1 MGSSQELPLEGSQ
14 GVDQL
19 VGGKVVPTTAK
30 VEIQAVLAT
39 KIGFASHQN
48 SVAVLRDIAVSNLG
62 DITCTDLS
70 LELVADPPFLMP
82 KKWHIDR
89 LDAGTTLQVS
99 DRDVRLSAG
108 FLNDLTEAVRGTITL
123 RVTQAGQELS
133 RFDTSVE
140 LLARH
145 EWGGSG
151 AMAELLAAFVL
162 PNDPAVDGLLKA
174 ASDVLRRAGKP
185 DAINGYESKD
195 RKRVW
200 SLVSALWS
208 AVAGLKLSYA
218 LPPASFEQ
226 QGQKVRTPGTV
237 LQGRLA
243 TCLDS
248 AVLFAAAIEQM
259 GLHPV
264 VALLKGH
271 AVVGFWLH
279 AREFADVAT
288 DEAASLR
295 KRIDLGELVFF
306 ETTLV
311 AQAVPGDFQQAIGAA
326 TKLLDP
332 SNDQNFIVAV
342 DIRRARL
349 QHIKPLPAAITQTSD
364 DAADAP
370 QEVAAFVEPPALPGF
385 DEVPTLPK
393 QQKETAADRI
403 GVWQRKLLD
412 LTSRN
417 RLLNL
422 PDGSNHVPLLCP
434 DPSKL
439 EDRMVDG
446 KAVKLLPL
454 PALDAGGRDSALY
467 EQQNRSS
474 LRDDVAREAFSR
486 GELLTTLAP
495 EKHESALT
503 ELYRKARTDLSEGG
517 ANTLFVALGFL
528 KWRKSDNEDRY
539 FRAPLVLLPVTL
551 ERKSARSGFTL
562 RLHEDDTRFNLTLL
576 ELLRQDFALE
586 IPGLSGPLPTDESG
600 VDVNKIWN
608 LVRHAVRDSRG
619 FEVIPDIALATFS
632 FAKYLMWKDLVDRA
646 SSLKE
651 NKVVRHL
658 IERREQAYQ
667 PSGSF
672 TPPEHLDTQIDP
684 AKLFAP
690 LPADS
695 SQLSAVVASAS
706 GMDFV
711 LDGPP
716 GTGKS
721 QTIANMIAH
730 NLALGR
736 RVLFVAEKMAALNVV
751 HRRLTEKGLGPFCLQ
766 LHSNNATKT
775 EVLAQLDSAWHAK
788 ERLTQEEWD
797 REAAEV
803 RRLRDD
809 LNQHV
814 ALVHRR
820 WPNGLTLHEA
830 IGRTVLNTVELGAQ
844 FTWPPG
850 TEHDAGQMTR
860 MRAATERLGLNAH
873 PVRALMAPLAGLE
886 RTDWSNAWQS
896 EVTAAA
902 HELIDTLKSLS
913 EARDEVARATK
924 LSLQTTT
931 LEAYQQFVQLIR
943 LACRAHGL
951 DLSFAFAPD
960 ASSRMDYIRRALAD
974 LLAYR
979 SDENQL
985 SVPYKAEAARQV
997 DAASAST
1004 AWNVAQRR
1012 FWPLSFFSKRAVVKQ
1027 LRQHSE
1033 SDAKPDPAKDLPI
1046 LARMRTKLESLDV
1059 ASPYMTGIPGWAAL
1073 SSDSERLSTA
1083 LDIGASLQKTI
1094 VAAATS
1100 PDDLVALRKDLSR
1113 LVIDANDLLVEA
1125 GPIDRACRALE
1136 QTLASARRAV
1146 EQFSQV
1152 AGARVPNITALA
1164 ELAASVLTNQ
1174 SQLNAWCSWCRARD
1188 EALSLGLHPLVAAS
1202 QAGTASA
1209 ADLLHHF
1216 EVGYARWFAGWAI
1229 DAEPRIRNFVA
1240 AEHVSKIEAF
1250 RKLDDQLSELSIR
1263 YIRSRLASEIP
1274 SKEAITPRDGYSVL
1288 RHQLQ
1293 LQRRHKPIRQLI
1305 QDMGPA
1311 FSQLAPCMLMSP
1323 LSIAQ
1328 YLPASQALFDLVIFD
1343 EASQIAPWDAIGA
1356 IARGKQL
1363 VVAGDHRQMPP
1374 TSFFA
1379 RGVSSTDDDVEDDME
1394 SILDECKAAGLPH
1407 IGLTWHYRS
1416 RHESLIAF
1424 SNHRYY
1430 DGSLVTFPAAVTKAS
1445 AVTWRMV
1452 PGVYS
1457 KGSAR
1462 TNAIEA
1468 QEMVNEVV
1476 RRLRTPIPGQRPKT
1490 LAIVTLNS
1498 EQQGLV
1504 EDLLDKAR
1512 RAHPEIEPHFS
1523 DATTEPVIVRN
1534 LETVQGDERDVIFLG
1549 IGYGPTELG
1558 SGSMSMNFGPLN
1570 REGGWRRLNVAIT
1583 RARHEMVVFTSFNPS
1598 LIDLNRTSARAVR
1611 DLKHYIEFAEKGPR
1625 AIAEAVQGSVGGHES
1640 PFEKAVSEGLT
1651 RKGWHVVPQIGV
1663 SRFRIDL
1670 GIVHP
1675 DRPGDYLLG
1684 VECDGAMYHSAAT
1697 ARDRDKIRQ
1706 GILNGLGW
1714 KLLRIWSTDW
1724 WVDRSNS
1731 LERLHREID
1740 EELARH
1746 RAESSNQIDEPLT
1759 LDKDTIASG
1768 TAAAAHAAEP
1778 ARIARN
1784 VANAATVS
1792 IPPVDPYRVADFT
1805 AFRDV
1810 ISRERFEDPDYL
1822 PTLARLIG
1830 HVLSQEAPIAEDVLV
1845 TRIARIHGF
1854 QRAGDRIRERVLK
1867 VTKRNHQIRRDP
1879 SGGRFVWNAQQSP
1892 ELWVRAR
1899 APADDAAVR
1908 GIDEIATEELLA
1920 AMSIVDAADI
1930 VSGVARYFGIKRV
1943 SATARSRIEKAVQRS
1958 ASP

>member
-1 MGSSQELPLEGSQ
+1 MARGSEQAELAEATLDTS
-14 GVDQL
+14 
-19 VGGKVVPTTAK
+19 K

-48 SVAVLRDIAVSNLG
+48 SVAILRDIAVSNLG
-62 DITCTDLS
+62 DKACTDLS
-70 LELVADPPFLMP
+70 LELVADPPFLAT

-89 LDAGTTLQVS
+89 LDVGTTLQIP

-108 FLNDLTEAVRGTITL
+108 FLNDLSESVRGTIAL
-123 RVTQAGQELS
+123 RVTKDGQEL
-133 RFDTSVE
+133 TSSDATVE

-145 EWGGSG
+145 EWGGS
-151 AMAELLAAFVL
+151 ASMAELLAAFVL

-195 RKRVW
+195 RRRVW

-208 AVAGLKLSYA
+208 AVAGLRLSYA

-226 QGQKVRTPGTV
+226 QGQKIRTPGNV

-264 VALLKGH
+264 VALVKGH

-279 AREFADVAT
+279 AREFADVAI

-295 KRIDLGELVFF
+295 KRVDLGELVFF

-311 AQAVPGDFQQAIGAA
+311 AQAVPGDFQQAIAAA
-326 TKLLDP
+326 TKLLEPTNDP
-332 SNDQNFIVAV
+332 NFVVAI

-349 QHIKPLPAAITQTSD
+349 QHIKPLSTAITLTSD
-364 DAADAP
+364 DAADTP
-370 QEVAAFVEPPALPGF
+370 QEGVGFVEPPALPGF
-385 DEVPTLPK
+385 DEGPSPPI
-393 QQKETAADRI
+393 QPGEAATDRI
-403 GVWQRKLLD
+403 VVWQRKLLD

-422 PDGSNHVPLLCP
+422 PDGSNSVPLLCP
-434 DPSKL
+434 DPSQL
-439 EDRMVDG
+439 EDRMADG
-446 KAVKLLPL
+446 KSVRLLPM
-454 PALDAGGRDSALY
+454 PALDVGGRDSSLY
-467 EQQNRSS
+467 EQQNRTN

-486 GELLTTLAP
+486 NELLTSLAP

-503 ELYRKARTDLSEGG
+503 ELYRRARTDLSEGG

-528 KWRKSDNEDRY
+528 KWRKSDNGDRH

-600 VDVNKIWN
+600 IDLSKIWN
-608 LVRHAVRDSRG
+608 LVRHAIRDSRG
-619 FEVIPDIALATFS
+619 FEVVPDIALATFS

-651 NKVVRHL
+651 SKVVRHL
-658 IERREQAYQ
+658 IERREQAYEAD
-667 PSGSF
+667 GSF
-672 TPPEHLDTQIDP
+672 TLPEHLDTRIDP

-766 LHSNNATKT
+766 LHSNKATKT

-797 REAAEV
+797 QEASQV
-803 RRLRDD
+803 RQLRDE
-809 LNQHV
+809 LNEHV
-814 ALVHRR
+814 ALIHRR

-830 IGRTVLNTVELGAQ
+830 IGRTVLNTTDLGAQ
-844 FTWPPG
+844 FAWVPG
-850 TEHDAGQMTR
+850 TEHDAGQMAR
-860 MRAATERLGLNAH
+860 MRAATERLALNAG
-873 PVRALMAPLAGLE
+873 PVHTVMGSLAGLE
-886 RTDWSNAWQS
+886 RTDWSNAWQG

-902 HELIDTLKSLS
+902 QSLIDALKALS
-913 EARDEVARATK
+913 EARDEVARATRI
-924 LSLQTTT
+924 SMQTTT
-931 LEAYQQFVQLIR
+931 LDCYQKLADLVR
-943 LACRAHGL
+943 LACRSHGL
-951 DLSFAFAPD
+951 DLSFSFAPD
-960 ASSRMDYIRRALAD
+960 ASSRMDAIRRALAD
-974 LLAYR
+974 LSAYR
-979 SDENQL
+979 SDEKQL
-985 SVPYKAEAARQV
+985 SAPYKTEAARQV
-997 DAASAST
+997 DAASMSG
-1004 AWNVAQRR
+1004 AWHIAQRR
-1012 FWPLSFFSKRAVVKQ
+1012 MWPLSLFSRRAIVNQ
-1027 LRQHSE
+1027 LRQYCKSGI
-1033 SDAKPDPAKDLPI
+1033 KPDPAKDLPI
-1046 LARMRTKLESLDV
+1046 LTRMRAQLDSLDSV
-1059 ASPYMTGIPGWAAL
+1059 SHLMTGTPGWAAL
-1073 SSDSERLSTA
+1073 SSDSDRVSAA

-1094 VAAATS
+1094 VASAGS
-1100 PDDLVALRKDLSR
+1100 PDELATRRKDLSQ
-1113 LVIDANDLLVEA
+1113 LVIGANDLLLEA
-1125 GPIDRACRALE
+1125 GPIDRACRVLE
-1136 QTLASARRAV
+1136 QTLDSARRAV
-1146 EQFSQV
+1146 EQFSQL
-1152 AGARVPNITALA
+1152 AGARVTNVTTLA
-1164 ELAASVLTNQ
+1164 ELAASVSANQ
-1174 SQLNAWCSWCRARD
+1174 SQLNAWCGWCRARD
-1188 EALSLGLHPLVAAS
+1188 EALALGLHPLVAVA
-1202 QAGTASA
+1202 QAGAVGA

-1216 EVGYARWFAGWAI
+1216 EVGYARWFARWAI

-1240 AEHVSKIEAF
+1240 AEHVSKIDAF
-1250 RKLDDQLSELSIR
+1250 RKLDDQLSELSVR
-1263 YIRSRLASEIP
+1263 YIRSQLASEIP
-1274 SKEAITPRDGYSVL
+1274 SKEAITPKDGYSVL

-1305 QDMGPA
+1305 QDMGSA

-1328 YLPASQALFDLVIFD
+1328 YLPANQALFDLVIFD
-1343 EASQIAPWDAIGA
+1343 EASQITPWDAIGA

-1379 RGVSSTDDDVEDDME
+1379 RGVSSADDDVEDDME

-1445 AVTWRMV
+1445 AVSWRMV
-1452 PGVYS
+1452 PGLYS

-1468 QEMVNEVV
+1468 QELANEVL
-1476 RRLRTPIPGQRPKT
+1476 RRLRAPIPGQKAQS

-1512 RAHPEIEPHFS
+1512 RAHPEIEPFFG

-1534 LETVQGDERDVIFLG
+1534 LETVQGDERDVVLLG
-1549 IGYGPTELG
+1549 IGYGPTEVG

-1583 RARHEMVVFTSFNPS
+1583 RARHEMVVFTSFGPS
-1598 LIDLNRTSARAVR
+1598 LIDLNRTNARAVR

-1640 PFEKAVSEGLT
+1640 PFERAVSEGLT

-1697 ARDRDKIRQ
+1697 ARDRDKVRQ

-1724 WVDRSNS
+1724 WIDRSSS
-1731 LERLHREID
+1731 LDRLHREID

-1746 RAESSNQIDEPLT
+1746 RAEAGNRTDET
-1759 LDKDTIASG
+1759 LPDRNGVSEKDA
-1768 TAAAAHAAEP
+1768 TAAAPAAEP

-1784 VANAATVS
+1784 VAEAFTVAT
-1792 IPPVDPYRVADFT
+1792 PPLDPYRVTDFA

-1810 ISRERFEDPDYL
+1810 ISRDRFEDPDYL

-1830 HVLSQEAPIAEDVLV
+1830 HVLSQEAPIAEAVLV

-1854 QRAGDRIRERVLK
+1854 QRAGDRIRDRVLK
-1867 VTKRNHQIRRDP
+1867 VTRKNHQIRKDP
-1879 SGGRFVWNAQQSP
+1879 LGGRFAWTAQQSP
-1892 ELWVRAR
+1892 ELWARAR
-1899 APADDAAVR
+1899 APADDSGAR
-1908 GIDEIATEELLA
+1908 SIDDIATEELLA
-1920 AMSIVDAADI
+1920 AVPIVDAADI
-1930 VSGVARYFGIKRV
+1930 VSGVARYFGVKRV
-1943 SATARSRIEKAVQRS
+1943 SATARDRIEKAIQRS
-1958 ASP
+1958 ASL